1 MTRLKTP
8 VGIWHTPPDHDM
20 CVNTLSQKSVIF
32 VFLCTHQNAKCW
44 NLGNAFL
51 AQSALFWEPVLSTF
65 DPLLSH
71 YVVYTYRK
79 PWSTSIYMPTPI
91 VPKTYSGFD
100 QNLRRVLA
108 KNRPKSGSKVLKTC
122 SQKRAL
128 WAKNAFPSF
137 NILHFGVYTKTRK
150 WHFFETGCLHTY
162 HDLEVYAI
170 FPPVFLDMSWKRVL
184 KKYQNWGKKSVL
196 FCAKS
201 VLFCA
206 QFWPNF
212 GSILGPFLGP
222 IWVLFLTHS
231 VSIYQ

>member
-1 MTRLKTP
+1 MDPKWTQNWAKIVHKITHFLHKITHFFYLNFDTFLTPFFMTRLKTP

-108 KNRPKSGSKVLKTC
+108 KNRPKSGS
-122 SQKRAL
+122 L
-128 WAKNAFPSF
+128 WFWLTLPIVAWFCKKHTLCAHLGHRFDTNKFNFFHHFQNHVKNTGG
-137 NILHFGVYTKTRK
+137 NMRDIDRGVT
-150 WHFFETGCLHTY
+150 
-162 HDLEVYAI
+162 
-170 FPPVFLDMSWKRVL
+170 
-184 KKYQNWGKKSVL
+184 
-196 FCAKS
+196 
-201 VLFCA
+201 
-206 QFWPNF
+206 
-212 GSILGPFLGP
+212 LG
-222 IWVLFLTHS
+222 
-231 VSIYQ
+231 